1 MLCLWC
7 YHVGAPSDYQILSNE
22 IKLMESYIMQNYAES
37 KAVSDLLL
45 ASYEN
50 KGEG

>member
-1 MLCLWC
+1 
-7 YHVGAPSDYQILSNE
+7 
-22 IKLMESYIMQNYAES
+22 MQNYAES